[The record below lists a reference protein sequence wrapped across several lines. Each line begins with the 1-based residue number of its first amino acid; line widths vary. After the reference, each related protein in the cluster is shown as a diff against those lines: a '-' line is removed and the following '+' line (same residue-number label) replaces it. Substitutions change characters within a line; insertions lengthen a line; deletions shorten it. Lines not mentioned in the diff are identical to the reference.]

1 MHAGRHA
8 RRRPLRHPA
17 LRLAFPAD
25 GAIAPIPIGE
35 TRALRALRLLDDD
48 VLREYGLESD
58 AGWGLERLAERS
70 AGPTLDLVGEVIE
83 ITAA

>member
-1 MHAGRHA
+1 MPDGDPFA
-8 RRRPLRHPA
+8 RPA

-83 ITAA
+83 ISAA